1 MLKSHNLPGRLL
13 LALVLLG
20 LLLPAACTRRSALD
34 TQLDSS
40 QDAEP
45 RVVAYDPQRYP
56 GIQCLEDR
64 VIVETSP
71 RLSAAQREQLWREYG
86 LELSFEWLAP
96 KEGFTYHELRLRPW
110 TALQRGRNL
119 LARALQPGTPA
130 LASRH
135 LPELVSALND
145 DPRINWACPDA
156 LLLEWAD
163 SAAIESSGS
172 AGSAAPATAAQ
183 PPQTAEAERS
193 ASLAAGLRDGEG
205 VCFVDQ
211 RYRPLDGGLKT
222 WAEQSSIAGGAQWQ
236 PPFPDFE
243 YYRRCRPEGSLVDWA
258 DVLASDATFMSFCR
272 RIHGTGQ
279 QQALEAY
286 RAAGAPELS
295 PVTVCVADTGV
306 LFEHPDYSARLHP
319 NSIDANY
326 SNYRIAAGQ
335 DRPSPSLKIE
345 DRSARVGI
353 GLPRDAIKQQPASHG
368 TAVAGIISRCTEG
381 FNGPGGKPAVRLLPA
396 SIRSDKTYAMVGF
409 SFKSP
414 ISAFIKLVY
423 CLNQDFPVGQAST
436 DPLGRISNDGDLRV
450 VSVSASVPR
459 AYFSKAE
466 WKLVSPLVGKAA
478 GAIWQDIIYNDRV
491 YVFAAGNEAQG
502 ECNRPCD
509 EKYVIGVSACMP
521 YDPAQAWMGPAPELD
536 KKGKPKWRQEGS
548 NLDPRCVSAPGYAI
562 ITSTIYPCPNL
573 AYLPQDEMP
582 RAWPDYSFPPRGAG
596 WVQHTNRFC
605 ATSSA
610 TPQVSALA
618 ALLYAQQPGRAYQN
632 VIAAV
637 KDSSA
642 GRQVTA
648 SYGQSGGLIDYRTAL
663 GWGD

>member
-1 MLKSHNLPGRLL
+1 MRSVLILG
-13 LALVLLG
+13 LLG
-20 LLLPAACTRRSALD
+20 LLLTGGCRDQALRSFSEAGDEPA
-34 TQLDSS
+34 
-40 QDAEP
+40 
-45 RVVAYDPQRYP
+45 VVAYDPQNYP
-56 GIQCLEDR
+56 GIQCLAGR
-64 VIVETSP
+64 VIAETDPALSP
-71 RLSAAQREQLWREYG
+71 AQRARLWEEYG
-86 LELSFEWLAP
+86 LKVSFEWLAP
-96 KEGFTYHELRLRPW
+96 AEGFTYHELELQRFSP
-110 TALQRGRNL
+110 LQRGRSL
-119 LARALQPGTPA
+119 ITRVLQPHAPV
-130 LASRH
+130 LPSRR
-135 LPELVSALND
+135 LPELVAAMNE
-145 DPRINWACPDA
+145 DPRIHWASPDA

-163 SAAIESSGS
+163 GESA
-172 AGSAAPATAAQ
+172 AAPAEAPA
-183 PPQTAEAERS
+183 PPEDLVEPPTPAEASRNAS
-193 ASLAAGLRDGEG
+193 AVPALKDGEG

-211 RYRPLDGGLKT
+211 RYRPLDGGLRS
-222 WAEQSSIAGGAQWQ
+222 WVAQSSASSEVQWQ

-243 YYRRCRPEGSLVDWA
+243 YYRRCKPEGSLVDWA

-272 RIHGTGQ
+272 NIHGTGQ
-279 QQALEAY
+279 QQALDAY
-286 RAAGAPELS
+286 RAAGSPELA

-306 LFEHPDYSARLHP
+306 LFDHPDLAGRLHP

-335 DRPSPSLKIE
+335 DRPAPGLKID

-381 FNGPGGKPAVRLLPA
+381 FKGPLGAPAVRLLPA

-423 CLNQDFPVGQAST
+423 CLNQDFPVGKVSA
-436 DPLGRISNDGDLRV
+436 DPLGRIANDGDVRV

-459 AYFSKAE
+459 SYFSKAE

-478 GAIWQDIIYNDRV
+478 GAIWQDVIYNDRV
-491 YVFAAGNEAQG
+491 YVFAAGNEAMG

-521 YDPAQAWMGPAPELD
+521 YDPSQAWIGPPPELD

-548 NLDPRCVSAPGYAI
+548 NLDPKCVSAPGYAI

-573 AYLPQDEMP
+573 SYLPAAEMP
-582 RAWPDYSFPPRGAG
+582 KAWPDYSFPPRGSG
-596 WVQHTNRFC
+596 WVKQTNRFC

-618 ALLYAQQPGRAYQN
+618 ALLYAQQPGRSYQN

-637 KDSSA
+637 EESVAD
-642 GRQVTA
+642 RMVTA
-648 SYGQSGGLIDYRTAL
+648 SYGQSRGLIDYRAAL